1 MKNTSTTSDDI
12 LACARSLIIA
22 GGYNGFSYADIADV
36 VGIRKASIH
45 HHFPSK
51 ADLVQALVVRYREEA
66 KAGMEGIELQV
77 SAPLEQLRLY
87 AGYWEACIT
96 DASAPMCV
104 CALLAGQLP
113 VLPEKIALE
122 VRAHFRYLSAWLTSV
137 LERGVQ
143 LGQLQFTGTPHAEAE
158 AFMAAVHGAM
168 LSARAY
174 GDPAIFGFVA
184 GPLLERL
191 TPPLNG
197 RMPGV

>member
-1 MKNTSTTSDDI
+1 MSNLLSTSDDI

-51 ADLVQALVVRYREEA
+51 VDLVRTLVARYREEA
-66 KAGMEGIELQV
+66 EAGIAKLELQV
-77 SAPLEQLRLY
+77 SEPLEQLRLY
-87 AGYWEACIT
+87 VGYWEACIA
-96 DASAPMCV
+96 DASAPFCL

-113 VLPEKIALE
+113 VLPEEVGLE
-122 VRAHFRYLSAWLTSV
+122 VRAHFRSLSAWLTSV
-137 LERGVQ
+137 LERGGRH
-143 LGQLQFTGTPHAEAE
+143 GQLQLMSSARTEAE

-174 GDPAIFGFVA
+174 GDPTIFGVVT
-184 GPLLERL
+184 GQLLERFS
-191 TPPLNG
+191 P
-197 RMPGV
+197 R